1 MYAVIRTGGKQYR
14 VTEGSTLKV
23 ERLQAEAGSK
33 LDLDDVLMVGDGD
46 NVKVGTPTVKGA
58 KVTASVVGHGRGPKI
73 KIMKFRRRKHH
84 QKQTGHRQD
93 YTEISIDKIAGGK

>member
-14 VTEGSTLKV
+14 VTEGATLKV
-23 ERLQAEAGSK
+23 ERLDAEAGSK
-33 LDLDDVLMVGDGD
+33 LDLDDVLLVADGE

-73 KIMKFRRRKHH
+73 RIMKFRRRKHH
-84 QKQTGHRQD
+84 QKQTGHRQA
-93 YTEISIDKIAGGK
+93 YTEISIDKIAAGK